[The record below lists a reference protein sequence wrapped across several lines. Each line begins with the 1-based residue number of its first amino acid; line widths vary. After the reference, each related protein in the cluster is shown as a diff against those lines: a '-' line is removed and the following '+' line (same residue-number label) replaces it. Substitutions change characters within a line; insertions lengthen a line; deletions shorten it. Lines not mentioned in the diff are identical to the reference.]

1 MMQQFQEKLTTVQE
15 KFQEQIQMDYIRMQ
29 NHQKQ
34 IQHDHNNLQ
43 RQMEAFFNRFAQI
56 PTSFQPPSG
65 QPEAAHIKCLTRNLI
80 QTQSISLHNNTKYPT
95 NCSNSKHCIPSLN
108 KTPTHPPINIIKNKE
123 SKQIS
128 SHQNPIITTLS
139 NHCKH
144 GFISLTK
151 EN

>member
-65 QPEAAHIKCLTRNLI
+65 QPEGGAH
-80 QTQSISLHNNTKYPT
+80 
-95 NCSNSKHCIPSLN
+95 
-108 KTPTHPPINIIKNKE
+108 
-123 SKQIS
+123 
-128 SHQNPIITTLS
+128 
-139 NHCKH
+139 
-144 GFISLTK
+144 
-151 EN
+151 